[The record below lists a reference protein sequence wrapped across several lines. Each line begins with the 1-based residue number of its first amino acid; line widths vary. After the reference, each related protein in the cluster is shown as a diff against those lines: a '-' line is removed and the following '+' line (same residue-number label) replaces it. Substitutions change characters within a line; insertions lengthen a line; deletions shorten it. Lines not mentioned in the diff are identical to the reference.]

1 MALITFD
8 TNEARRFLT
17 RAQEIAEKYGLNLIA
32 MKISNEHDELL
43 NQLEM
48 WEQLKESRAPLAERM
63 KLSRLNDQMAN
74 MLRKRVIGPEEIKEE
89 ESVVILII
97 STGGTPI
104 FSQSFAEGW
113 SFQDHLF
120 GGFLSAINSFSG
132 EMFSQGLDR
141 AIFGE
146 YTILINSVSPFIICY
161 LFKGQSFLAQQRM
174 KQFIDTI
181 QTDKKIWETI
191 KKYYEA
197 HRLIQETDLP
207 SLDILVNK
215 VFIERTL
222 KFN

>member
-1 MALITFD
+1 M
-8 TNEARRFLT
+8 
-17 RAQEIAEKYGLNLIA
+17 
-32 MKISNEHDELL
+32 
-43 NQLEM
+43 
-48 WEQLKESRAPLAERM
+48 
-63 KLSRLNDQMAN
+63 
-74 MLRKRVIGPEEIKEE
+74 
-89 ESVVILII
+89 SVLFFI

-146 YTILINSVSPFIICY
+146 YTILMNAISPFIICY

-174 KQFIDTI
+174 KQFIDII
-181 QTDKKIWETI
+181 QNDKKIWESI
-191 KKYYEA
+191 KKFYQA
-197 HRLIQETDLP
+197 HRLIQEEDIP
-207 SLDILVNK
+207 SLDILVNE
-215 VFIERTL
+215 VFIERAF